1 MKHFG
6 WAETKLIPEVLFFQE
21 GPGVRKWQ
29 FRESGVK
36 LLNGRNI
43 NDNALDLSTTSVYL
57 SEDEANGKYSHFLAE
72 EGDFVIA
79 CSGITIEKFDKKSA
93 FVKKEHLPLCMNT
106 STMRFKSLNENVLDI
121 RFFNY
126 YIRSNAFLSQL
137 QRLITGSAQLNFGP
151 SHVKKIAIPLPP
163 LAEQKRIAGILDEA
177 DRVRKKTQALIDK
190 YDELAQS
197 LFLDMFGD
205 PVTNPK
211 GWEKVPLN
219 EFGNIITGNTPS
231 RKEKSNY
238 SENFIE
244 WIKTDNITESNLYV
258 TKAKEFLSEEGF
270 KKGRVAIEGSLLV
283 ACIAGS
289 IKSIGK
295 ANLIDRNVAFNQQIN
310 AIEPNKEVNNFF
322 LYHLFKASPNYI
334 QNHASSGMKRM
345 LSKGSFGKILMI
357 LPNKSFQDEFAERV
371 QAIETQKADAN
382 TCLGKAESCFQS
394 LLQKAFKG
402 ELN

>member
-163 LAEQKRIAGILDEA
+163 LEEQKRIAGILDEA